1 MEIFKGLLAE
11 RPVMAA
17 TAYELLAFGLFA
29 AVTLGSSLGVVL
41 VREVWHAVLLLG
53 VALLSV
59 AVHFVMLQAEFLAA
73 MQVLVYV
80 GGVLILISFAVM
92 LVSRGG
98 APAEALA
105 SPSLKLGSHLVRGLG
120 AVALFGVLAL
130 AVLRSAFAAPAGFPA
145 DASITASIGYALFN
159 LAGGGVPSEGF
170 LAAFEIIDVVLV
182 AALVAAV
189 MLARREVGGSVRGG
203 LRPDGGSATSG
214 PDPSADLDGRDDQ

>member
-1 MEIFKGLLAE
+1 
-11 RPVMAA
+11 MAA

-41 VREVWHAVLLLG
+41 VREVWHAALFLG

-92 LVSRGG
+92 LVSRGESYADIVTTPEFRIG
-98 APAEALA
+98 P
-105 SPSLKLGSHLVRGLG
+105 HLVRGLG
-120 AVALFGVLAL
+120 GVALFAVLAW
-130 AVLRSAFAAPAGFPA
+130 AVLSSTIGSPAGFPA
-145 DASITASIGYALFN
+145 DASITASIGYAMFDLP
-159 LAGGGVPSEGF
+159 GGNVPAEGF

-182 AALVAAV
+182 AALVGAV
-189 MLARREVGGSVRGG
+189 MLARRETGGTMTSG
-203 LRPDGGSATSG
+203 LRSDGGGSATNAREPAT
-214 PDPSADLDGRDDQ
+214 PDDGGDDR